1 MWIWLT
7 SDTTVAKISTGE
19 ETNRHLMPW
28 CLLASAGGEPEP
40 RWPALLIASIRNLLY
55 PANHM
60 SCMQRDYCMRKN
72 VIGSHKLQEDVSRAS
87 VCAVLPG
94 VIPTYHLTYLLYL
107 L

>member
-28 CLLASAGGEPEP
+28 CLLASAGAPMACP
-40 RWPALLIASIRNLLY
+40 LIASIRNLLY

-60 SCMQRDYCMRKN
+60 SCMQRNYCMREI
-72 VIGSHKLQEDVSRAS
+72 VIGSHKLQEDVSLS
-87 VCAVLPG
+87 PVQ
-94 VIPTYHLTYLLYL
+94 LYVQYCL
-107 L
+107 E